1 MTKCNLS
8 DFFIYYSCETEE
20 WMAIP
25 RNNLSTFM
33 NSYSLPSKAKDIDL
47 LIKLIENGKAKH

>member
-1 MTKCNLS
+1 MIKCNIS

-25 RNNLSTFM
+25 RDNLSTFM
-33 NSYSLPSKAKDIDL
+33 NSYSLPTKAKEINSI
-47 LIKLIENGKAKH
+47 IKLIKDGKAKR

>member
-8 DFFIYYSCETEE
+8 NFFIYYSCETEE

-25 RNNLSTFM
+25 RDNLSTFM
-33 NSYSLPSKAKDIDL
+33 NSYSLPSKDKDL
-47 LIKLIENGKAKH
+47 NSLIKLIENGKAKR